1 MGTTAQT
8 RTIMIVSALLAAIVA
23 LSPGWA
29 AEDEVEQALDINQPL
44 LSVYG
49 PRAPTREGDH
59 DHLQI
64 IYVSVPASRS
74 GEVFLRVFDP
84 DTVGKYDTAFG
95 SPNDTRTRFSVFGGD
110 GVLLPVTV
118 SGAPENTD
126 LATGKLLHKGDFASR
141 RRDDAKW
148 HTLVRLDPSQGQDV
162 DGARVFRV
170 TVQPTRGNDG
180 NVFSLALSSAA
191 DHNRDVD
198 GARIYSRLPT
208 IRVPDNR
215 SLTEL
220 RFRVPADATLLHVS
234 NFDAS
239 FGSVVFTSTFR
250 SLTLGESGQDI
261 WRTTP
266 VDVLAEERGKMAAL
280 TFRGGEEIPNDL
292 SVYARSQS
300 GEAIEFGLP
309 PRIWLPHARP
319 EIALSMIPRG
329 CDAVS
334 LSAAGST
341 DVDGDDLNYLWRFGA
356 DKTAHGVLVT
366 RTFPGPGTYPAR
378 LELTDTS
385 GQVGNGV
392 ARDFQVIVKAPPVA
406 VAKSAAVVAAGE
418 PVLFDG
424 RESSSGEYAIAS
436 HVWTLNDGST
446 LQGSAVTAVFDTP
459 GIYTAKLHVVDAS
472 GHPCDTDDTTTQ
484 VRVNARPAARAG
496 EDRHVAA
503 GQNLVFDA
511 AASSDYDGKIVQFAW
526 ELGDGAV
533 KVGRRIEHAFT
544 TPGAY
549 TVSLRVSDDS
559 GAANAVGL
567 DTVRIVVNA
576 RPVARAGDDVTAQ
589 LGEQITFD
597 ASASSDADGDTLIY
611 EWDFGN
617 GAKGAGATPSFGYQK
632 VGTYRVTLS
641 VRDGTG
647 LSNNRHS
654 EDLTVTIVPKPN
666 QVPVARAGA
675 DITAVI
681 GEVIRFDAAA
691 SMDPDGN
698 ISSYKWDFGDGG
710 HTQGVSAIHTYWKAG
725 EYTAKLTVADD
736 YLPASASASDSL
748 TVHVRVPDNAAPVAR
763 AGKDLVV
770 KVGEVIAFDATASRD
785 PDGNIIAFNWSF
797 GDGGKAKGIKPIHA
811 YHHPGEYRV
820 ELVVR
825 DDGPVAESAADT
837 LIVQVRDR

>member
-1 MGTTAQT
+1 MGTAAQIT
-8 RTIMIVSALLAAIVA
+8 RIMIGLVLLAAMVA
-23 LSPGWA
+23 LSPVWG
-29 AEDEVEQALDINQPL
+29 AEDEVEEALDTSQPL

-59 DHLQI
+59 DNLQV

-74 GEVFLRVFDP
+74 AEIYLRVFDP

-95 SPNDTRTRFSVFGGD
+95 SPNDTRTRFSVFAGD
-110 GVLLPVTV
+110 GALLPVTV

-126 LATGKLLHKGDFASR
+126 LATGELLHKADFTSR

-148 HTLVRLDPSQGQDV
+148 HTLVKLDPSQGHEV

-170 TVQPTRGNDG
+170 MVQPTRGNDG
-180 NVFSLALSSAA
+180 NIFSLALSSAA
-191 DHNRDVD
+191 DQNREVD

-215 SLTEL
+215 ALIEL
-220 RFRVPADATLLHVS
+220 RFRVPANASMLRVS

-239 FGSVVFTSTFR
+239 FGSVVFTSAFR
-250 SLTLGESGQDI
+250 SLTLGESGQDM

-300 GEAIEFGLP
+300 GDVIEFDLP
-309 PRIWLPHARP
+309 PRIWLPNARP
-319 EIALSMIPRG
+319 EMALSMIPRG

-341 DVDGDDLNYLWRFGA
+341 DVDGDDLHYLWRFGA
-356 DKTAHGVLVT
+356 SKTARGVLVT
-366 RTFPGPGTYPAR
+366 RNYSAPGTYPAR

-392 ARDFQVIVKAPPVA
+392 ARDFQVVVKAPPVA
-406 VAKSAAVVAAGE
+406 VAKSAAVVAPGE

-424 RESSSGEYAIAS
+424 RASSSGEYAIAS
-436 HVWTLNDGST
+436 HVWTLDDGST
-446 LQGSAVTAVFDTP
+446 LHGSAVTAMFDTP

-472 GHPCDTDDTTTQ
+472 GHPCNTDDSATQ
-484 VRVNARPAARAG
+484 VRVNVRPAARAG
-496 EDRHVAA
+496 EDRHTAA

-511 AASSDYDGKIVQFAW
+511 AASSDDDGKITQFAW
-526 ELGDGAV
+526 ELGDGTV

-567 DTVRIVVNA
+567 DTARIVVNA

-589 LGEQITFD
+589 LGEEISFN
-597 ASASSDADGDTLIY
+597 ASASSDVDGDALVY

-617 GAKGAGATPSFGYQK
+617 GAKGAGATPTFGYQK
-632 VGTYRVTLS
+632 VGTYLVTLT

-654 EDLTVTIVPKPN
+654 DELTVTIVPKPN
-666 QVPVARAGA
+666 QVPAAQAGA
-675 DITAVI
+675 DIAAVI

-691 SMDPDGN
+691 SQDPDGN
-698 ISSYKWDFGDGG
+698 ISSYEWDFGDGG
-710 HTQGVSAIHTYWKAG
+710 RTQGVSAVHTYWKAG
-725 EYTAKLTVADD
+725 EYTVKLTVADD
-736 YLPASASASDSL
+736 YLPANASASDSL
-748 TVHVRVPDNAAPVAR
+748 TVRVRVPDNAAPVAR

-785 PDGNIIAFNWSF
+785 PDGNIIAFDWSF

-820 ELVVR
+820 ELVVH

-837 LIVQVRDR
+837 LIVQVQDR